1 MAELE
6 LFQCERLATKLTR
19 RSCTQRF
26 RRARKEAGGRGAKGQ
41 RHLAAAGCTD
51 CPVGA
56 AHARGET
63 PDVELVELASGFAPG
78 GSTLLGGAEQPA
90 EQPQEPEAGPSPETD
105 ESADRRE
112 ETRMPKT
119 RRTYPY
125 KGRELTAAELLEL
138 PEAKENELTEST
150 LYYRLKRMSAEAAVS
165 TPKNV
170 GGARKRARKAKPSRA
185 APTKPRVPETSGVS
199 ALRVVLYANG
209 VEVAES
215 SVVTTWLETMQRIQA
230 EAG

>member
-1 MAELE
+1 MTLSSRRVDETAV
-6 LFQCERLATKLTR
+6 ATPTALSVT
-19 RSCTQRF
+19 
-26 RRARKEAGGRGAKGQ
+26 
-41 RHLAAAGCTD
+41 
-51 CPVGA
+51 PVKK
-56 AHARGET
+56 T
-63 PDVELVELASGFAPG
+63 SG
-78 GSTLLGGAEQPA
+78 
-90 EQPQEPEAGPSPETD
+90 
-105 ESADRRE
+105 
-112 ETRMPKT
+112 
-119 RRTYPY
+119 
-125 KGRELTAAELLEL
+125 L
-138 PEAKENELTEST
+138 P

-185 APTKPRVPETSGVS
+185 APAKPRVPETSSVS

>member
-1 MAELE
+1 MREVSVEPAAGRALICAYRFDGVEVPGAGRGWAAFYLDDTHGT
-6 LFQCERLATKLTR
+6 LALVSDWGTWSHRWGRGTWLGESQNLSDALR
-19 RSCTQRF
+19 RWVGADYV
-26 RRARKEAGGRGAKGQ
+26 ARKLFYGVPDEFDGRATVKDWRVQ
-41 RHLAAAGCTD
+41 VL
-51 CPVGA
+51 
-56 AHARGET
+56 
-63 PDVELVELASGFAPG
+63 
-78 GSTLLGGAEQPA
+78 
-90 EQPQEPEAGPSPETD
+90 
-105 ESADRRE
+105 
-112 ETRMPKT
+112 
-119 RRTYPY
+119 
-125 KGRELTAAELLEL
+125 ELTAAELLEL

-185 APTKPRVPETSGVS
+185 APTKPRVPETSSVS